1 MDERQTQITE
11 GAGLEESRINKE
23 FIDLLQ
29 KWSTPVL
36 LLILLVAGAYA
47 GVKWLENRQQTQ
59 LDAAFVA
66 FRDAEM
72 EGRPEA
78 LLDVARE
85 HGGAGSVGIVARLA
99 AADLRLDAYH
109 QRVRPGT
116 RGQSEEDRL
125 SEAEA
130 LELLDQAGETYAEV
144 HERASGKDGLELLA
158 ISGRW
163 GVAAVELSR
172 RDFDAARAALED
184 VQSLATEHGYADLA
198 DRAARTI
205 ESIPALRDQPEL
217 VATAPEP
224 PADQPSR
231 PVIGAEPPVGPSE
244 GLPETATDEDAS
256 GDAGSDD
263 AGPEGD
269 AEPDGSEGAEPQS
282 PGQG

>member
-47 GVKWLENRQQTQ
+47 GVKWLENRQRTQ

-66 FRDAEM
+66 FRDAET

-85 HGGAGSVGIVARLA
+85 HGGVGSVGIVARLA
-99 AADLRLDAYH
+99 AADLQLQAYH

-116 RGQSEEDRL
+116 QGQSEEDRL
-125 SEAEA
+125 SETEA
-130 LELLDQAGETYAEV
+130 VELLNEAGETYAEV
-144 HERASGKDGLELLA
+144 HERAARKSGFELLA

-172 RDFDAARAALED
+172 RDFDAASAALED
-184 VQSLATEHGYADLA
+184 VRALATEHGFTDLA

-205 ESIPALRDQPEL
+205 DSIPALRDQPEL
-217 VATAPEP
+217 VASAPQSS
-224 PADQPSR
+224 ADQPSR
-231 PVIGAEPPVGPSE
+231 PVIGAEPPVGPSDD
-244 GLPETATDEDAS
+244 LPEAAAAGAEESES
-256 GDAGSDD
+256 GDPA
-263 AGPEGD
+263 PE
-269 AEPDGSEGAEPQS
+269 P

>member
-36 LLILLVAGAYA
+36 LLILLIAGAYA

-85 HGGAGSVGIVARLA
+85 HSGVGSVGIAARLA
-99 AADLRLDAYH
+99 AADLQLEAYH

-116 RGQSEEDRL
+116 QGQSEEDRL

-130 LELLDQAGETYAEV
+130 VELLDEAGETYAEV

-172 RDFDAARAALED
+172 GDFDAARAALED

-217 VATAPEP
+217 VAAAPEP
-224 PADQPSR
+224 PADQPRR

-244 GLPETATDEDAS
+244 GLPDATTDTATDEAAA
-256 GDAGSDD
+256 GDPGSDD
-263 AGPEGD
+263 AEPES
-269 AEPDGSEGAEPQS
+269 SEGAEPES